1 MSLRVSS
8 VSPLQHG
15 WVRCA
20 CNWQVKVRFYLK
32 DSGIDQRNSTVV
44 MQVF

>member
-15 WVRCA
+15 WVMCA
-20 CNWQVKVRFYLK
+20 CNWQVNVRFYLK
-32 DSGIDQRNSTVV
+32 DSGIDRNSAVV
-44 MQVF
+44 MRVL